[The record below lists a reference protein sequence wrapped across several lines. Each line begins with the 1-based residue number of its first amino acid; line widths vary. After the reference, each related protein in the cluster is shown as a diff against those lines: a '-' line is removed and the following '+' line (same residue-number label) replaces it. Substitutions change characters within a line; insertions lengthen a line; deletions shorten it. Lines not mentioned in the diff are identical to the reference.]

1 MITLECLSLISVVH
15 VSVCSTTPQF
25 FNIEVALTSKP
36 KTTNYKPLVVGV
48 SMGGGVVAAVLA
60 LVIIM
65 ARRKRKPK
73 QTEERSQPFWLFST

>member
-1 MITLECLSLISVVH
+1 MLKLDQRRSCLCLFNKT
-15 VSVCSTTPQF
+15 TTPQF

-73 QTEERSQPFWLFST
+73 QTEKRSQPFG